1 MSKERIVEACEWTA
15 ALGWIVFCVWIIS
28 ETR

>member
-1 MSKERIVEACEWTA
+1 MSKERIVEACEWIV
-15 ALGWIVFCVWIIS
+15 ALGWIVFCAWIIT